1 MYVVLSTYTAPL
13 EEIDFV
19 LPDHSEW
26 LAKHY
31 EAGDF
36 LMSGRREPR
45 VGGVIIARPML
56 RGKLDAILAT
66 DPFAYKH
73 MVHYEVIEFSATR
86 TAKELNWINEALV
99 NQD

>member
-19 LPDHSEW
+19 LPDHAEW
-26 LAKHY
+26 LTKHY
-31 EAGDF
+31 GAGDF

-56 RGKLDAILAT
+56 RGKLDAILST
-66 DPFAYKH
+66 DPFSYRH
-73 MVHYEVIEFSATR
+73 LVHYEVIEFSATR
-86 TAKELNWINEALV
+86 TAKELNWINETLV
-99 NQD
+99 AQ

>member
-19 LPDHSEW
+19 LPDHAEW
-26 LAKHY
+26 LAKRY

-45 VGGVIIARPML
+45 TGGVIIARAMA

-73 MVHYEVIEFSATR
+73 LVHYEVIEFSATR
-86 TAKELNWINEALV
+86 TAKELNWINETLV
-99 NQD
+99 NR